1 MSILSSSM
9 MIVRV
14 AKVRGSQFAR
24 IARVRVRLDDAVCL
38 YSAGSNS
45 ESVETVMATGK
56 YLVLR
61 HSGTQGDGDAGRV
74 GCLGDIGMKY
84 LKWSFA
90 VISAVVALVAVVA
103 IWINI
108 VSAGRAER
116 RDGDKAY

>member
-1 MSILSSSM
+1 M

-74 GCLGDIGMKY
+74 GC
-84 LKWSFA
+84 
-90 VISAVVALVAVVA
+90 
-103 IWINI
+103 
-108 VSAGRAER
+108 GRASGGYRYEVPKMEFR
-116 RDGDKAY
+116 SH